1 MRKNGFIS
9 FTKYFLD
16 LMFFAGILVEITL
29 PLTLRLA
36 GKFYSA
42 EIGRQYVPMLVIF
55 GISGI
60 CGLIIVFR
68 LRKMMRT
75 VLEKNCFVSDNTKS
89 LKIMGRVSLA
99 ITVLF
104 MVKSVLIP
112 TPASFVIVLTF
123 FIAGMFSHVLS
134 FVFEEAVRFKEEND
148 LTI

>member
-29 PLTLRLA
+29 PFTLRLA

-68 LRKMMRT
+68 L
-75 VLEKNCFVSDNTKS
+75 
-89 LKIMGRVSLA
+89 
-99 ITVLF
+99 
-104 MVKSVLIP
+104 
-112 TPASFVIVLTF
+112 
-123 FIAGMFSHVLS
+123 
-134 FVFEEAVRFKEEND
+134 
-148 LTI
+148 